1 MPPHSYMKDEQLA
14 DILTYVR
21 NAWGN
26 RGELVNPEQIS
37 RYKSTYERILP
48 WTEEE
53 ITVLD

>member
-21 NAWGN
+21 NAKGN
-26 RGELVNPEQIS
+26 RENLS
-37 RYKSTYERILP
+37 SKSDFSIQGSSQSAP